1 MDRVSLIGTN
11 NFDEKKEAIKERLEE
26 VNKTQTI
33 VVSIIFAS
41 IGIFLSV
48 CCLIATVNSHGSI
61 GGCLIVVAV
70 CLITFALYVGQTIL
84 DGRAYKKKYENI
96 DLKIIEAVTKGNIN
110 SVAQDREVLSR
121 GNLNNYIIET
131 KDGEKL
137 VTNNTLIKVIIHSGI
152 PEKSTFSLDTL
163 ELMIYL

>member
-26 VNKTQTI
+26 TNKTQTI
-33 VVSIIFAS
+33 VVSTIFAL

-48 CCLIATVNSHGSI
+48 CCLIATVQSHESMKYGLFIS
-61 GGCLIVVAV
+61 VV
-70 CLITFALYVGQTIL
+70 CLILFALYVVQAIVE
-84 DGRAYKKKYENI
+84 GRAYKKKYESI
-96 DLKIIEAVTKGNIN
+96 DLKLIEAAIKGNID
-110 SVAQDREVLSR
+110 SITQDEEIVTKER
-121 GNLNNYIIET
+121 LNQYIIKT
-131 KDGEKL
+131 KDGETL
-137 VTNNTLIKVIIHSGI
+137 LTSNSLIKIIIHSGI

>member
-33 VVSIIFAS
+33 VVSAIFAS

-48 CCLIATVNSHGSI
+48 CCLIATVKSHESI
-61 GGCLIVVAV
+61 KGCLIVVAV
-70 CLITFALYVGQTIL
+70 CLITFALYVGQTIS
-84 DGRAYKKKYENI
+84 DGIAYKKKYENI

-110 SVAQDREVLSR
+110 SVAQDMEVLSR

-137 VTNNTLIKVIIHSGI
+137 TTNNTLIKVIIHSGI